1 MRAGP
6 TTKTNLTGR
15 TVLIAPS
22 VTPELA
28 TELERYGARVIT
40 WPQTEMS
47 GPDNYVALDEAIENL
62 FGYDWIIFNTVHSVD
77 YFLHRFQELNHEI
90 SELDS
95 LRVCAISEAISLQL
109 EESQVHVDVI
119 PDKIKTEAILTA
131 LENHLGEHDSFRG
144 LNFLIPR
151 SAIAR
156 DFLSQALEDA
166 GARADIVAAYRTV
179 ARNNPA
185 LVQLNALFAGGG
197 IDCIA
202 FTSSSGVADFAELL
216 DTNDLAQ
223 LLPDV
228 TVACI
233 NETVAQKAADF
244 GLCAHIVQKEPT
256 ISKLA
261 AAIAECF
268 GSMSR

>member
-22 VTPELA
+22 VTPEFA
-28 TELERYGARVIT
+28 TELKRYGARVISS
-40 WPQTEMS
+40 PQTEMG
-47 GPDNYVALDEAIENL
+47 GPDNYGTLDEAIENL
-62 FGYDWIIFNTVHSVD
+62 FGYDWIIFNSVHSVD
-77 YFLHRFQELNHEI
+77 YFLHRLQELNHEI

-95 LRVCAISEAISLQL
+95 LRVCAINESISRQL

-119 PDKIKTEAILTA
+119 PDGIKPEAILTA
-131 LENHLGEHDSFRG
+131 LESYVGERDSFRG

-156 DFLSQALEDA
+156 DSLSQALEDA

-202 FTSSSGVADFAELL
+202 FTSLSGVADFGELL

-223 LLPDV
+223 LLFGV

-233 NETVAQKAADF
+233 DETVAQKAADF
-244 GLCAHIVQKEPT
+244 GLCAHIVPEKAT

-268 GSMSR
+268 GRISR